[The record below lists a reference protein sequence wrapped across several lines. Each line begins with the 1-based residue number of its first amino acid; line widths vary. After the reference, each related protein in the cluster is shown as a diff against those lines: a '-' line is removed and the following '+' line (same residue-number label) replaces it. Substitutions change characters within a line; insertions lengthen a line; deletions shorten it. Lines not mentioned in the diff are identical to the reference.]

1 MRQPL
6 FLFVLDTGD
15 TEMVDRWVA
24 EGRLPAI
31 AELRSRGVW
40 GRTGGPETVCE
51 YGMGLTL
58 FSGVSRRD
66 HGYYYFRQLRPG
78 SYDLQSSSRPPE
90 VPPFWAGLRTTGE
103 RVFVVD
109 VPDVRPVRGLP
120 GLQLADW
127 ATHHGSENPPD
138 AEPPELLE
146 RVRSVFGPRIVIHG
160 QPDRTPEEDRD
171 ILARA
176 LDKIRRKGAL
186 CRRLLDDGPF
196 DLIVIAFSE
205 TDLASHQFWRYRP
218 ERGESG
224 SPPELRHA
232 IRDVY
237 EAIDA
242 EIGGF
247 LQDLPEANVFVLSL
261 YGIQDQYPTSTLI
274 ESFLERLGYHVPGGG
289 RGDGGGSRSRALDLA
304 RAIVPEAVRR
314 RISRRLPATAQEELL
329 ARKLKHGTDW
339 SRTTAFAIPSLYTSF
354 VRVNLA
360 GREPNGIVGR
370 GPEYAALLDR
380 LEADLGKLTDADT
393 GEPAIERVARTTDLF
408 GGEPPDVLPDL
419 FVEWKAGPRLMT
431 RVLHPRAEL
440 HQHRPSYCPD
450 SQEKLYGFVAGAGP
464 DVPSAGDVG
473 QIELLDLA
481 PTFLSLLQRPAPPE
495 MRGRPMAALGG

>member
-1 MRQPL
+1 
-6 FLFVLDTGD
+6 
-15 TEMVDRWVA
+15 
-24 EGRLPAI
+24 
-31 AELRSRGVW
+31 
-40 GRTGGPETVCE
+40 
-51 YGMGLTL
+51 
-58 FSGVSRRD
+58 
-66 HGYYYFRQLRPG
+66 
-78 SYDLQSSSRPPE
+78 

-103 RVFVVD
+103 RVLVVD

-120 GLQLADW
+120 GLQLSDW
-127 ATHHGSENPPD
+127 ATHHGSVNAPE
-138 AEPPELLE
+138 AEPPELLD

-160 QPDRTPEEDRD
+160 KPERTTEEDRD

-176 LDKIRRKGAL
+176 LDKVRRKGAL
-186 CRRLLDDGPF
+186 CRSLLDDGPF

-205 TDLASHQFWRYRP
+205 TDLASHQFWRYRS
-218 ERGESG
+218 ERGGSG
-224 SPPELRHA
+224 AAPDLQSA

-242 EIGGF
+242 EIGRF
-247 LQDLPEANVFVLSL
+247 LEELPEGNAFVLSL

-274 ESFLERLGYHVPGGG
+274 ESFLERLGYHVPA
-289 RGDGGGSRSRALDLA
+289 DGGGDGQGSGGAGLRSRGLGLA
-304 RAIVPEAVRR
+304 RAVLPEAVRR
-314 RISRRLPATAQEELL
+314 RISRWLPAAAQEELL
-329 ARKLKHGTDW
+329 ARKLEHGTDW

-370 GPEYAALLDR
+370 GAEYAALLDR

-393 GEPAIERVARTTDLF
+393 GEPAIARVARTTELF
-408 GGEPPDVLPDL
+408 GCEPHDALPDL
-419 FVEWKAGPRLMT
+419 FVEWTAGPRLMT

-450 SQEKLYGFVAGAGP
+450 SQEKLYGFVTGAGP
-464 DVPSAGDVG
+464 AVPPGGDVG
-473 QIELLDLA
+473 QIDLLDLA

-495 MRGRPMAALGG
+495 MRGRPNAALGG